1 MVAAIPFGA
10 PRTARGY
17 PVGSTMA
24 RAAAVVGTILNQVN
38 QGPDL
43 IARQGISWL
52 HLLISDLVPICVAS
66 YSAASS
72 PRDGAS

>member
-1 MVAAIPFGA
+1 
-10 PRTARGY
+10 
-17 PVGSTMA
+17 MA